1 MRNVIDI
8 YQGMQSLLGQKYQIA
23 LLHGKMHQD
32 EKEQIMDDF
41 VAGKIHFLISTTVIE
56 VGVDV
61 KNANIMVIY
70 DAHRFGMSQIH
81 QLRGRVGRGILKGY
95 CFLLSDSKD
104 EDSIKRLQM
113 CASTSDGFQISQYDL
128 QLRGPGDLL
137 GTRQSG
143 VPGFL
148 LGDLVNDGNILEAA
162 RKDAQ
167 EILMNINDIKYLH
180 IKKELDMLISQQ
192 TFMV

>member
-1 MRNVIDI
+1 
-8 YQGMQSLLGQKYQIA
+8 
-23 LLHGKMHQD
+23 MHQD

-81 QLRGRVGRGILKGY
+81 QLRGRVGRGSLKGY

-180 IKKELDMLISQQ
+180 IKKELDLLISQQ
-192 TFMV
+192 TFMD